1 MNRVN
6 LTRLRHTRLE
16 RMADSWG
23 ELGSSAY
30 KIDDRRPMRLC
41 RRLLDERMAGACKI
55 NETTRRKTNDA
66 QRRTG
71 TINGRQR
78 RQNENGDGLSWASR
92 GIACGLRQSTTEKDG
107 WRTTDEEATN
117 NQVAAHRCH
126 LCSSSLNFINSY
138 GSHSLSIDRQC
149 LPGLVVCVSQS
160 SCALCFYV
168 EETRAEPPLLF

>member
-6 LTRLRHTRLE
+6 LTRLRHKRLE

-30 KIDDRRPMRLC
+30 KIDDRRPMRLY

-55 NETTRRKTNDA
+55 NEKTRRKTNDA

-92 GIACGLRQSTTEKDG
+92 GDCLWLATVDDRK
-107 WRTTDEEATN
+107 WRLTNDWWRSDE
-117 NQVAAHRCH
+117 QPSAAHRCH
-126 LCSSSLNFINSY
+126 LCSSSLNFVNSY
-138 GSHSLSIDRQC
+138 RSHSLAIDRQR

-160 SCALCFYV
+160 NCALCFCV